1 MARFC
6 ASCGTE
12 VDDTAIFCPTCGQP
26 IDQEVESA
34 IPPAPAWPDPSE
46 SAPPRADPAGEP
58 TRPLEPAWGE
68 PVNDPRS
75 QAAWDEP
82 AAPPPP
88 PPAARAEPPQIRPVS
103 ERRYSTEPAATAAPA
118 DEPEPPGA
126 GTWPDPDAPAAAETA
141 APIEPGSSPTPSQ
154 AVALPPP
161 PPADGGPRS
170 SPLDSVPVTSPVTLS
185 GWLIGIGAALAAVG
199 ALIALFD
206 GVRTVVDLLVL
217 VAMAGVAISVFFVS
231 ALPAFGHLRLATLAI
246 VLVALGAATDRILA
260 GVGSA
265 GELLL
270 FMGAAAAVIGAVLLE
285 TGRDQP
291 LGGS

>member
-26 IDQEVESA
+26 IDQEAESA

-46 SAPPRADPAGEP
+46 SAPPRPDPAGAP

-88 PPAARAEPPQIRPVS
+88 PPAARSEPPEIRPVS
-103 ERRYSTEPAATAAPA
+103 ERRYSTEPA

-126 GTWPDPDAPAAAETA
+126 GSWPDAEPPASAEDV
-141 APIEPGSSPTPSQ
+141 APIESPSSATPPQ
-154 AVALPPP
+154 AVAPPPP
-161 PPADGGPRS
+161 PPAEGGPRS

-185 GWLIGIGAALAAVG
+185 GWLIGIGAALAAIG

-217 VAMAGVAISVFFVS
+217 VAMAGVAISVFFSS

-260 GVGSA
+260 GVGNA